1 MKNCVRRCFH
11 SSTEQPAPVCPR
23 SHQDWNPPE
32 GIRMSDAF
40 PSRTAFLL
48 FLFFY
53 FLSPPP
59 KQLLSSERSLVM
71 KRQHIETTLTLIWR
85 HDSALLEDFSVFWTT
100 FFSHLCRQ
108 SALTSVFWLTLFPF
122 PRLTVC
128 LCTVRRLCKHIEPLP
143 LCALHL
149 IFIWSMKADG
159 MPSSQTPCVKP
170 VVSLLKIC
178 SVGRPDLT
186 QSHIAN
192 RRCKS
197 LIRLFSPPCRSVFYS
212 SSLLFSFKK
221 ERRPYSRL
229 HSIWA
234 GVPTSILAEFNY
246 AFPPFFFSRS
256 RSPKALKL
264 LLSLFHNNVPDIIN
278 LSQCSFRTV
287 LCVCDRAGGRGQE
300 GRTDISDINHRLV
313 HHSAC
318 PQTRRFTAAAPRV
331 VGVYNLCLLLF
342 YLLCALSIWG
352 TLLLAGFL
360 IWSRGS

>member
-159 MPSSQTPCVKP
+159 IPSSQTPCVKP

-197 LIRLFSPPCRSVFYS
+197 LIRLFLPPCRSVFYS
-212 SSLLFSFKK
+212 SSLLFSFIK

-318 PQTRRFTAAAPRV
+318 PGRGALRRRLPELLVFTTCV
-331 VGVYNLCLLLF
+331 CFSFISFV
-342 YLLCALSIWG
+342 LSQSEGPFSW
-352 TLLLAGFL
+352 
-360 IWSRGS
+360 

>member
-1 MKNCVRRCFH
+1 
-11 SSTEQPAPVCPR
+11 
-23 SHQDWNPPE
+23 
-32 GIRMSDAF
+32 
-40 PSRTAFLL
+40 
-48 FLFFY
+48 
-53 FLSPPP
+53 
-59 KQLLSSERSLVM
+59 M
-71 KRQHIETTLTLIWR
+71 KRQHIETTLTLIWH

-212 SSLLFSFKK
+212 SSLLFSFIK

-256 RSPKALKL
+256 HSPKALKL
-264 LLSLFHNNVPDIIN
+264 LLSFFHNNVPDIIN

-287 LCVCDRAGGRGQE
+287 LCVCDRGGGGAGGEDWYKWHQSQAGSSLGLPSDAAFYGGGSPSCWCLQPVSASLLSPLCSLNLRDPSL
-300 GRTDISDINHRLV
+300 GRFSYLIL
-313 HHSAC
+313 
-318 PQTRRFTAAAPRV
+318 
-331 VGVYNLCLLLF
+331 GV
-342 YLLCALSIWG
+342 IK
-352 TLLLAGFL
+352 
-360 IWSRGS
+360 IKR

>member
-1 MKNCVRRCFH
+1 MNAGNDSNPFKDQTVQFDQVSSSFHPFASSSRIELFSQESDLKNWKLTKVKQITSF
-11 SSTEQPAPVCPR
+11 TEWRTVCDAAFTPR
-23 SHQDWNPPE
+23 QNNLHQCARAVTRIEIPPE

-59 KQLLSSERSLVM
+59 KQLLSSERSLAM

-186 QSHIAN
+186 ESHSKPEMQIVDTPLLASLSVCFLFFIIIILIHKRKEALQQAAFN
-192 RRCKS
+192 MSRRSNIYPCRIQLRFS
-197 LIRLFSPPCRSVFYS
+197 PFFLFSLSFTQ
-212 SSLLFSFKK
+212 SLETAF
-221 ERRPYSRL
+221 
-229 HSIWA
+229 
-234 GVPTSILAEFNY
+234 ILV
-246 AFPPFFFSRS
+246 S
-256 RSPKALKL
+256 
-264 LLSLFHNNVPDIIN
+264 
-278 LSQCSFRTV
+278 
-287 LCVCDRAGGRGQE
+287 
-300 GRTDISDINHRLV
+300 
-313 HHSAC
+313 
-318 PQTRRFTAAAPRV
+318 
-331 VGVYNLCLLLF
+331 
-342 YLLCALSIWG
+342 
-352 TLLLAGFL
+352 
-360 IWSRGS
+360 

>member
-1 MKNCVRRCFH
+1 MDRAVFPGKWFKELKTHQSETDNQFYRVKNCVRRSFH

-186 QSHIAN
+186 ESHSKPEMQIVDTPLLASLSVCFLFFIIIILIQKRKEALKQAAFN
-192 RRCKS
+192 MSRRSNIYPCRIQ
-197 LIRLFSPPCRSVFYS
+197 LRFSPF
-212 SSLLFSFKK
+212 FSF
-221 ERRPYSRL
+221 
-229 HSIWA
+229 
-234 GVPTSILAEFNY
+234 LA
-246 AFPPFFFSRS
+246 
-256 RSPKALKL
+256 
-264 LLSLFHNNVPDIIN
+264 
-278 LSQCSFRTV
+278 
-287 LCVCDRAGGRGQE
+287 
-300 GRTDISDINHRLV
+300 LV
-313 HHSAC
+313 HPKPWNC
-318 PQTRRFTAAAPRV
+318 
-331 VGVYNLCLLLF
+331 F
-342 YLLCALSIWG
+342 YPCFITMFPIS
-352 TLLLAGFL
+352 
-360 IWSRGS
+360 